1 MTSRKDIEKFFENY
15 FAEELVLKFDKNLKI
30 KDISGFDSLEIV
42 NLSLNFEDKFNYTIK
57 KKISQGTK
65 HFRRLSTQSLRVF
78 PKTLLITYAPI
89 LAIMLV
95 KPIK

>member
-42 NLSLNFEDKFNYTIK
+42 NLSLNFEDKFKHTIK
-57 KKISQGTK
+57 KEDFAGDKTFSEIIDSIFTSLSQK
-65 HFRRLSTQSLRVF
+65 ACS
-78 PKTLLITYAPI
+78 
-89 LAIMLV
+89 
-95 KPIK
+95 

>member
-57 KKISQGTK
+57 KEDFTGDKTFSEIIDSIFTSLSQK
-65 HFRRLSTQSLRVF
+65 DCL
-78 PKTLLITYAPI
+78 
-89 LAIMLV
+89 
-95 KPIK
+95 

>member
-1 MTSRKDIEKFFENY
+1 M
-15 FAEELVLKFDKNLKI
+15 VLKFDKNLKI

-42 NLSLNFEDKFNYTIK
+42 NLSLDFEDKFNYRIK
-57 KKISQGTK
+57 RKISQGTK

-78 PKTLLITYAPI
+78 PKSLFIAYAPM
-89 LAIMLV
+89 LAIILV

>member
-42 NLSLNFEDKFNYTIK
+42 NLSLNFQDKFKHTIEK
-57 KKISQGTK
+57 EDFTGDKTFSEIIDSIFTSLSQK
-65 HFRRLSTQSLRVF
+65 ACS
-78 PKTLLITYAPI
+78 
-89 LAIMLV
+89 
-95 KPIK
+95 